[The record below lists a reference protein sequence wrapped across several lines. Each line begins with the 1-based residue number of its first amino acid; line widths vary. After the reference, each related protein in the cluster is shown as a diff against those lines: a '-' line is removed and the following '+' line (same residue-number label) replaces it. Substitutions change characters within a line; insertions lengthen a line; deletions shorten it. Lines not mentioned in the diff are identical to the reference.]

1 MDLLGKKCVITGA
14 ASGIG
19 LALAHKFRAEGA
31 DLVIADR
38 SAGLLENAVAALRSV
53 SGGVCESF
61 VVDLSNEQGNIDLVN
76 FANRKLGAIDLFFAN
91 AGIGIGT
98 GVVETTEEEWDIA
111 FAINFSA
118 HRWVLKALLP
128 QWLERG
134 DGYFCSTASAAGL
147 LTQPGSVPYAV
158 TKHAALSFAEWVAI
172 TYGERGIKVSCLCPQ
187 GVNTP
192 MIGGPVSSAQPED
205 KTAPP
210 EAISDLAIAA
220 VKAGG
225 GVLEADEVARVMVDA
240 IKREIF
246 LVLPHPEVHTYF
258 ERKANDRE
266 RWIAGMRKMQARIQP

>member
-31 DLVIADR
+31 DLVITDR
-38 SAGLLENAVAALRSV
+38 SAELLVNAVGALKSTA
-53 SGGVCESF
+53 GGACESF
-61 VVDLSNEQGNIDLVN
+61 LVDLAVEQGNLDLVN
-76 FANRKLGAIDLFFAN
+76 FANQALGGIDLFFAN
-91 AGIGIGT
+91 AGVGIGT
-98 GVVETTEEEWDIA
+98 GVVETTEDEWNTA
-111 FAINFSA
+111 FNINFNA
-118 HRWVLKALLP
+118 HRWALKAVLP

-134 DGYFCSTASAAGL
+134 DGYFCSTASAAGM

-192 MIGGPVSSAQPED
+192 MIGGPVSSAKPEN
-205 KTAPP
+205 TTSPP
-210 EAISDLAIAA
+210 DAISDLAIAA
-220 VKAGG
+220 VRAGG
-225 GVLEADEVARVMVDA
+225 DVLEARDVADVMVDA

-246 LVLPHPEVHTYF
+246 LVLPHPEVKTYF
-258 ERKANDRE
+258 ERKANDRD
-266 RWIAGMRKMQARIQP
+266 RWIAGMRKMQARLQQ